1 MVLRLSRE
9 LPHFLKLAGAYGYRF
24 TRWIL
29 PPWADR
35 RVPYVVMLL
44 LLLFGAESLRPY
56 MPPVPQGLDAIRK
69 SGKLVL
75 LIRQSPVSYY
85 QGTLGPTGFDYELG
99 RAIAKSLGVEPEF
112 RIFDTESDM
121 LEALAARKGQAAV
134 GLAQSPLRS
143 DRFATG
149 TGYETVRQLT
159 ICRRDGAMPRKIEDL
174 AGLKVAVSA
183 GSAAEEALANA
194 NVQGLNIAHLAL
206 PPEALLQQVVEG
218 ELDCTFADAL
228 LLRITN
234 PYYPELALA
243 FTLTGDQ
250 QIGWLLAP
258 GSEDMRDFLRTWFAG
273 ARKSGLFTS
282 IERRFYGFLPPFD
295 YVDSRAFKAAIK
307 TVLPDYE
314 KAFRRA
320 ESDTGLP
327 WELIA
332 AIAYQESHW
341 NPNAKSAT
349 GVRGIMMLTEDTARA
364 LGVTNRL
371 DPGQSIEAGAR
382 YIADLIAKMPE
393 DIPQAERPWFALAAY
408 NMGLAHLY
416 DARVLA
422 SRMGLNRN
430 SWTDMRRILPL
441 LQRAEYASS
450 LKSGGAQ
457 GGQAVRFVQQVRTY
471 QHILEASN

>member
-1 MVLRLSRE
+1 MSRE
-9 LPHFLKLAGAYGYRF
+9 LIPFLKRASKPCLRF
-24 TRWIL
+24 IRWLL

-44 LLLFGAESLRPY
+44 LLLFGAESLRPH
-56 MPPVPQGLDAIRK
+56 MSPVPQGLDAIRK

-75 LIRQSPVSYY
+75 LVRQSPTSYY

-99 RAIAKSLGVEPEF
+99 RAIAKSLGAEPEF

-121 LEALAARKGQAAV
+121 LEALAARKGQAAI

-143 DRFATG
+143 ARFAIG
-149 TGYETVRQLT
+149 AGYETVRQLA
-159 ICRRDGAMPRKIEDL
+159 ICRRDGAMPKKMEDL
-174 AGLKVAVSA
+174 AGLKLAVSA
-183 GSAAEEALANA
+183 GSAAEEALAKTS
-194 NVQGLNIAHLAL
+194 VQGLNIARLAL
-206 PPEALLQQVVEG
+206 PPETLMQQVMDG
-218 ELDCTFADAL
+218 ALDCTFADSL
-228 LLRITN
+228 VLRITN
-234 PYYPELALA
+234 PYYPELTQAIA
-243 FTLTGDQ
+243 LTGDQ

-258 GSEDMRDFLRTWFAG
+258 GSEDMRDYLRTWFAG
-273 ARKSGLFTS
+273 ARKSGIFGG

-295 YVDSRAFKAAIK
+295 YVDSRAFKTAIK

-320 ESDTGLP
+320 QGDTGLT

-341 NPNAKSAT
+341 NPDAKSAT

-364 LGVTNRL
+364 LGVSNRL
-371 DPGQSIEAGAR
+371 DPGESIEAGAR

-393 DIPQAERPWFALAAY
+393 DVPQAERPWFALAAY

-416 DARVLA
+416 DARILA

-441 LQRAEYASS
+441 LQRSEYAST
-450 LKSGGAQ
+450 LKSGSAP

>member
-1 MVLRLSRE
+1 MKRAGVLV
-9 LPHFLKLAGAYGYRF
+9 HRF
-24 TRWIL
+24 IRWLL

-56 MPPVPQGLDAIRK
+56 MPPVPQGLDAIRN

-75 LIRQSPVSYY
+75 LIRQSPASYY

-112 RIFDTESDM
+112 RIFDTESEM

-134 GLAQSPLRS
+134 GLAQSPQRLA
-143 DRFATG
+143 RFASG
-149 TGYETVRQLT
+149 AGYETVRQLV
-159 ICRRDGAMPRKIEDL
+159 ICRRDGAMPKKIEDL

-183 GSAAEEALANA
+183 GSAAEEALASANA
-194 NVQGLNIAHLAL
+194 QGLNIAHRAL
-206 PPEALLQQVVEG
+206 PPETLMQQVTDG
-218 ELDCTFADAL
+218 ALDCTLADAL
-228 LLRITN
+228 LFRITN
-234 PYYPELALA
+234 PYYPELVQA
-243 FTLTGDQ
+243 FALTGDQ
-250 QIGWLLAP
+250 QIGWLLAS
-258 GSEDMRDFLRTWFAG
+258 GSEDLREYLRTWFAG
-273 ARKSGLFTS
+273 ARKSGIFSS

-295 YVDSRAFKAAIK
+295 YVDSRAFKLAIQK
-307 TVLPDYE
+307 VLPDYE

-320 ESDTGLP
+320 ARNTGLT
-327 WELIA
+327 WQLIA

-371 DPGQSIEAGAR
+371 DPGESIEAGAR

-393 DIPQAERPWFALAAY
+393 DIPQAERPWFALATY

-422 SRMGLNRN
+422 ARMGLNRN

-441 LQRAEYASS
+441 LQRSEYAAT
-450 LKSGGAQ
+450 LKSGGAP

-471 QHILEASN
+471 QHILEAGN